1 MDRVDLN
8 GGLSGC
14 ARWHFCTELSL
25 KMCTQEPTSGSVHST
40 CAVSLTCSCSS
51 ADAGGV
57 VTLCSPA
64 VLCAA
69 SLHLQQQS
77 TVCLCTIVLR
87 GDGLCFGPA
96 PSWPT
101 CPTLFSSVTASGCTL
116 PLSTNPIKR
125 TDVGRRGV
133 LAGGSSFTWFA
144 FTVRLGVC
152 AGTLCA
158 VSRSPVM
165 HTAQ

>member
-8 GGLSGC
+8 GGLSWC
-14 ARWHFCTELSL
+14 ARWHLCAEFSL
-25 KMCTQEPTSGSVHST
+25 WMCTQEPTIGNVHST
-40 CAVSLTCSCSS
+40 CAVSLAFSRSS
-51 ADAGGV
+51 TTSGGV
-57 VTLCSPA
+57 VTCSLA
-64 VLCAA
+64 GLCAA

-77 TVCLCTIVLR
+77 TVCLCTIVLW
-87 GDGLCFGPA
+87 GSGLCSCPA
-96 PSWPT
+96 PSWAT
-101 CPTLFSSVTASGCTL
+101 CPTLLSSVTASGCTL

-125 TDVGRRGV
+125 MDVGRRGV

-144 FTVRLGVC
+144 FAVRLGVC

-158 VSRSPVM
+158 VSRSLVM